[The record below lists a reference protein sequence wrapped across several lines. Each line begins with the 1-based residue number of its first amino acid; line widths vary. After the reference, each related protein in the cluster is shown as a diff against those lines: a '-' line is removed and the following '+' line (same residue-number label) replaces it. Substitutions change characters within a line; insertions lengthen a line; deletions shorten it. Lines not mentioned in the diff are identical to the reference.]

1 MISRKAYYSEK
12 SMKGT
17 IALDIDGTLTDGSH
31 LPLNVINYLKSLA
44 DNGWRLIFITGR
56 TFQSGYKTLKTL
68 PFTYY
73 FAVQNG
79 AIILEMPSQR
89 IVSKKYLDRS
99 IFTEMSKIC
108 LEEPSDFVVYSGFE
122 NQDHCYYRPQNFSP
136 ELMKYLHRRIESY
149 NETWHPLESYD
160 QLELES
166 FPSIK
171 CFGLYPSA
179 KALSKRIEER
189 LGLHVPL
196 IRDPFATDYY
206 VVQATHPQISKG
218 QALLDLIAI
227 TGERGKVI
235 AAGDDYNDESMLEAA
250 DIKIVMSTAP
260 EDLLEKADI
269 IARAASDE
277 GIIVALEAA
286 VAHVGNYRI

>member
-1 MISRKAYYSEK
+1 
-12 SMKGT
+12 MKGT
-17 IALDIDGTLTDGSH
+17 IALDIDGTLTDH
-31 LPLNVINYLKSLA
+31 TDLPLSVIDYLKSLA
-44 DNGWRLIFITGR
+44 ENGWRLMFVTGR
-56 TFQSGYKTLKTL
+56 TFQSGYKTLKSL

-79 AIILEMPSQR
+79 AIIFEMPSQR

-99 IFTEMSKIC
+99 IFSEMQEIC
-108 LEEPSDFVVYSGFE
+108 MDEPSDFVVFSGYE
-122 NQDHCYYRPQNFSP
+122 NNDHCYYRPRNFSP
-136 ELMKYLHRRIESY
+136 DLMEYLHRRIESFQ
-149 NETWHPLESYD
+149 ETWHPLDSFD
-160 QLELES
+160 QLPLEF

-179 KALSKRIEER
+179 KVLSKRIEER

-218 QALLDLIAI
+218 QALLDLISI

-235 AAGDDYNDESMLEAA
+235 AAGDDYNDESMLEVA
-250 DIKIVMSTAP
+250 DVKIVMSTAP
-260 EDLLEKADI
+260 PDLLEKADI
-269 IARAASDE
+269 VAPSASE
-277 GIIVALEAA
+277 KGIIVALEAA
-286 VAHVGNYRI
+286 IGNAGINRI

>member
-1 MISRKAYYSEK
+1 
-12 SMKGT
+12 MKGT
-17 IALDIDGTLTDGSH
+17 IALDIDGTLTDGSE
-31 LPLNVINYLKSLA
+31 LPINVINYLKSLA

-56 TFQSGYKTLKTL
+56 TFQSGYKALKTL

-122 NQDHCYYRPQNFSP
+122 NKDHCYYRPQNFSP

-166 FPSIK
+166 FPSVK
-171 CFGLYPSA
+171 CFGHYPSA

-218 QALLDLIAI
+218 QALLDLISI

-260 EDLLEKADI
+260 EDLMEKADI

-286 VAHVGNYRI
+286 VAHVGNYRV